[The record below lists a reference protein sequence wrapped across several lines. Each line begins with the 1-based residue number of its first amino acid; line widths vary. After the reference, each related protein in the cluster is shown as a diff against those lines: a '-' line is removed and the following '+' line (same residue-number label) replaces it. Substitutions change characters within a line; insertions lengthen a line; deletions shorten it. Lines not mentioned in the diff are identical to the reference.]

1 MQTICS
7 KLPSVWSS
15 TGRYHESS
23 REWRFPLLILSKV
36 QTKWAEFLVHF
47 MDANVPEG
55 GNQREILTRASIAMP
70 KSDLNMTQTD
80 FDDN

>member
-1 MQTICS
+1 MSYSELEPALREKCRQ
-7 KLPSVWSS
+7 
-15 TGRYHESS
+15 YAHNFHE
-23 REWRFPLLILSKV
+23 FGIQQADIMNQV

-55 GNQREILTRASIAMP
+55 GHQREILTRASIAQP
-70 KSDLNMTQTD
+70 RSDLNMTQHD

>member
-1 MQTICS
+1 
-7 KLPSVWSS
+7 
-15 TGRYHESS
+15 
-23 REWRFPLLILSKV
+23 V

-55 GNQREILTRASIAMP
+55 GHQREILTRASIAQP
-70 KSDLNMTQTD
+70 KSDLNMTQHD